1 MIGSCCVRYFDLG
14 DSVCPVCLNQLDEH
28 RKERD
33 LAREFRASVGEM
45 KPAARKL
52 LERGA
57 LDAAEV
63 ASPSVTVTGMARR
76 NPARRQLFKLIG
88 VYLPEAEARR
98 ALQNIH
104 EFKWIEAEK
113 AGFDIWQIAPAR
125 QPLHEAARAWSARHL
140 QGFLLWQ
147 NKAA

>member
-1 MIGSCCVRYFDLG
+1 MLSSCCVRYFDQG
-14 DSVCPVCLNQLDEH
+14 DSVCPVCHNQLDEH

-33 LAREFRASVGEM
+33 QAQQFRAGVAQM
-45 KPAARKL
+45 KPAAREL

-57 LDAAEV
+57 LDSAEV
-63 ASPSVTVTGMARR
+63 ASPSFTVTGMTQR

-113 AGFDIWQIAPAR
+113 AGFDIWHKTAAN
-125 QPLHEAARAWSARHL
+125 QPLHAAARTWSARHL
-140 QGFLLWQ
+140 QSFLLWQ
-147 NKAA
+147 HTAA